1 MATRKVKKIEA
12 HSLVKALNPRD
23 ADTKYLGEEP
33 LFAEQPISEYRNS
46 ALARALSWYNRFYNR
61 KDARDMMATY
71 LDMHERTADAK
82 ILRKVSD
89 QEFVLP
95 TFAWLSR
102 MTLRGLELT
111 DHESMTMEN
120 EITRLIATV
129 NKPEVKIQ
137 SQIGGPAKQ
146 TKEETEFTKKNVQEI
161 MREKA
166 REAAGELEGMLDEF
180 HLAGSPTKHLYRPI
194 DEVSKKNV
202 LPQHISMLTEVWN
215 KKLNEMENVLLGKDS
230 QLVDGY
236 SHYSKHQLKNTV
248 KFIELV
254 LSDLNSYISIK
265 KSAKAPRARKAIPV
279 EKIVSKLKYLRVFK
293 DAATKLD
300 LISISPVKLHGTCE
314 CYLYDS
320 TKRKLIYLCADDY
333 SKAFT
338 VKGTTILGFDTNK
351 SQVKTL
357 RKPGESLPSL
367 MKLGKPAGRKF
378 FDEIKAVGTAF
389 NGRTNENIIILKAW

>member
-1 MATRKVKKIEA
+1 M
-12 HSLVKALNPRD
+12 VKALNPRD

-111 DHESMTMEN
+111 EHESMTMEN
-120 EITRLIATV
+120 EISRLIATV
-129 NKPEVKIQ
+129 NKPEVKIH

-146 TKEETEFTKKNVQEI
+146 TKEETESTKKNVQEI

-300 LISISPVKLHGTCE
+300 LISISPVKLHGSSE
-314 CYLYDS
+314 AWVYD
-320 TKRKLIYLCADDY
+320 TAKRKLHHFVADEY
-333 SKAFT
+333 SKTFT
-338 VKGTTILGFDTNK
+338 VKGNTLLGFDTAQ
-351 SQVKTL
+351 SEVKTL
-357 RKPGESLPSL
+357 RKPAEQLNEITGS
-367 MKLGKPAGRKF
+367 KPIARKF
-378 FDEIKAVGTAF
+378 FKDIKAVSTVP
-389 NGRTNENIIILKAW
+389 NGRFNSSMIILKAF

>member
-111 DHESMTMEN
+111 EHESMTMEN
-120 EITRLIATV
+120 EISRLIATV
-129 NKPEVKIQ
+129 NKPEVKIH

-146 TKEETEFTKKNVQEI
+146 TKEEVESTKKNVQEI

-180 HLAGSPTKHLYRPI
+180 HLAGSPTKHTYRPI

-279 EKIVSKLKYLRVFK
+279 EKIVSKLKYLKVFK

-300 LISISPVKLHGTCE
+300 LISISPVKLHGSSE
-314 CYLYDS
+314 AWVYD
-320 TKRKLIYLCADDY
+320 TAKRKLHHFVADEY
-333 SKAFT
+333 SKTFT
-338 VKGTTILGFDTNK
+338 VKGNTLLGFDTAQ
-351 SQVKTL
+351 SEVKTL
-357 RKPGESLPSL
+357 RKPAEQLNEITGS
-367 MKLGKPAGRKF
+367 KPIARKF
-378 FDEIKAVGTAF
+378 FKDIKAVSTVP
-389 NGRTNENIIILKAW
+389 NGRFNSSMIILKAF

>member
-1 MATRKVKKIEA
+1 MATRKVKKIEV

-111 DHESMTMEN
+111 EHESMTMEN
-120 EITRLIATV
+120 EISRLIATV
-129 NKPEVKIQ
+129 NKPEVKIH

-146 TKEETEFTKKNVQEI
+146 TKEETESTKKNVQEI

-180 HLAGSPTKHLYRPI
+180 HLAGSPTKHPYRPI

-279 EKIVSKLKYLRVFK
+279 EKIVSKLKYLKVFK

-300 LISISPVKLHGTCE
+300 LISISPVKLHGSSE
-314 CYLYDS
+314 AWVYD
-320 TKRKLIYLCADDY
+320 TAKRKLHHFVADEY
-333 SKAFT
+333 SKTFT
-338 VKGTTILGFDTNK
+338 VKGNTLLGFDTAQ
-351 SQVKTL
+351 SEVKTL
-357 RKPGESLPSL
+357 RKPAEQLNEITGS
-367 MKLGKPAGRKF
+367 KPIARKF
-378 FDEIKAVGTAF
+378 FKDIKAVSTVP
-389 NGRTNENIIILKAW
+389 NGRFNSSMIILKAF

>member
-1 MATRKVKKIEA
+1 MATRKVKKIEV

-111 DHESMTMEN
+111 EHESMTMEN
-120 EITRLIATV
+120 EISRLIATV
-129 NKPEVKIQ
+129 NKPEVKIH

-146 TKEETEFTKKNVQEI
+146 TKEETESTKKNVQEI

-300 LISISPVKLHGTCE
+300 LISISPVKLHGSSE
-314 CYLYDS
+314 AWVYD
-320 TKRKLIYLCADDY
+320 TAKRKLHHFVADEY
-333 SKAFT
+333 SKTFT
-338 VKGTTILGFDTNK
+338 VKGNTLLGFDTAQ
-351 SQVKTL
+351 SEVKTL
-357 RKPGESLPSL
+357 RKPAEQLNEITGS
-367 MKLGKPAGRKF
+367 KPIARKF
-378 FDEIKAVGTAF
+378 FKDIKAVSTVP
-389 NGRTNENIIILKAW
+389 NGRFNSSMIILKAF

>member
-1 MATRKVKKIEA
+1 MATRKVKKIEV

-111 DHESMTMEN
+111 EHESMTMEN
-120 EITRLIATV
+120 EISRLIATV
-129 NKPEVKIQ
+129 NKPEVKIH

-146 TKEETEFTKKNVQEI
+146 TKEETESTKKNVQEI

-279 EKIVSKLKYLRVFK
+279 EKIVSKLKYLKVFK

-300 LISISPVKLHGTCE
+300 LISISPVKLHGSSE
-314 CYLYDS
+314 AWVYD
-320 TKRKLIYLCADDY
+320 TAKRKLHHFVADEY
-333 SKAFT
+333 SKTFT
-338 VKGTTILGFDTNK
+338 VKGNTLLGFDTAQ
-351 SQVKTL
+351 SEVKTL
-357 RKPGESLPSL
+357 RKPAEQLNEITGS
-367 MKLGKPAGRKF
+367 KPIARKF
-378 FDEIKAVGTAF
+378 FKDIKAVSTVP
-389 NGRTNENIIILKAW
+389 NGRFNSSMIILKAF

>member
-1 MATRKVKKIEA
+1 MATRKVKKIEV

-111 DHESMTMEN
+111 EHESMTMEN
-120 EITRLIATV
+120 EISRLIATV
-129 NKPEVKIQ
+129 NKPEVKIH

-146 TKEETEFTKKNVQEI
+146 TKEETESTKKNVQEI

-180 HLAGSPTKHLYRPI
+180 HLAGSPTKHTYRPI

-236 SHYSKHQLKNTV
+236 SHYSKHQLKNTI

-279 EKIVSKLKYLRVFK
+279 EKIVSKLKYLKVFK

-300 LISISPVKLHGTCE
+300 LISISPVKLHGSSE
-314 CYLYDS
+314 AWVYD
-320 TKRKLIYLCADDY
+320 TAKRKLHHFVADEY
-333 SKAFT
+333 SKTFT
-338 VKGTTILGFDTNK
+338 VKGNTLLGFDTAQ
-351 SQVKTL
+351 SEVKTL
-357 RKPGESLPSL
+357 RKPAEQLNEITGS
-367 MKLGKPAGRKF
+367 KPIARKF
-378 FDEIKAVGTAF
+378 FKDIKAVSTVP
-389 NGRTNENIIILKAW
+389 NGRFNSSMIILKAF

>member
-111 DHESMTMEN
+111 EHESMTMEN
-120 EITRLIATV
+120 EISRLIATV
-129 NKPEVKIQ
+129 NKPEVKIH

-146 TKEETEFTKKNVQEI
+146 TKEEVESTKKNVQEI

-180 HLAGSPTKHLYRPI
+180 HLAGSPTKHTYHPI

-279 EKIVSKLKYLRVFK
+279 EKIVSKLKYLKVFK

-300 LISISPVKLHGTCE
+300 LISISPVKLHGSSE
-314 CYLYDS
+314 AWVYD
-320 TKRKLIYLCADDY
+320 TAKRKLHHFVADEY
-333 SKAFT
+333 SKTFT
-338 VKGTTILGFDTNK
+338 VKGNTLLGFDTAQ
-351 SQVKTL
+351 SEVKTL
-357 RKPGESLPSL
+357 RKPAEQLNEITGS
-367 MKLGKPAGRKF
+367 KPIARKF
-378 FDEIKAVGTAF
+378 FKDIKAVSTVP
-389 NGRTNENIIILKAW
+389 NGRFNSSMIILKAF

>member
-1 MATRKVKKIEA
+1 MATRKVKKIEV

-111 DHESMTMEN
+111 EHESMTMEN

-146 TKEETEFTKKNVQEI
+146 TKEETESTKKNVQEI

-279 EKIVSKLKYLRVFK
+279 EKIVSKLKYLKVFK

-300 LISISPVKLHGTCE
+300 LISISPVKLHGSSE
-314 CYLYDS
+314 AWVYD
-320 TKRKLIYLCADDY
+320 TAKRKLHHFVADEY
-333 SKAFT
+333 SKTFT
-338 VKGTTILGFDTNK
+338 VKGNTLLGFDTAQ
-351 SQVKTL
+351 SEVKTL
-357 RKPGESLPSL
+357 RKPAEQLNEITGS
-367 MKLGKPAGRKF
+367 KPIARKF
-378 FDEIKAVGTAF
+378 FKDIKAVSTVP
-389 NGRTNENIIILKAW
+389 NGRFNSSMIILKAF

>member
-1 MATRKVKKIEA
+1 MATRKVKKIEV

-102 MTLRGLELT
+102 MPLRGLELT
-111 DHESMTMEN
+111 EHESMTMEN
-120 EITRLIATV
+120 EISRLIATV
-129 NKPEVKIQ
+129 NKPEVKIH

-146 TKEETEFTKKNVQEI
+146 TKEETESTKKNVQEI

-180 HLAGSPTKHLYRPI
+180 HLAGSPTKHTYRPI

-236 SHYSKHQLKNTV
+236 SHYSKHQLKNTE

-279 EKIVSKLKYLRVFK
+279 EKIVSKLKYLKVFK

-300 LISISPVKLHGTCE
+300 LISISPVKLHGSSE
-314 CYLYDS
+314 AWVYD
-320 TKRKLIYLCADDY
+320 TAKRKLHHFVADEY
-333 SKAFT
+333 TKTFT
-338 VKGTTILGFDTNK
+338 VKGNTLLGFDTAQ
-351 SQVKTL
+351 SEVKTL
-357 RKPGESLPSL
+357 RKPAEQLNEITGS
-367 MKLGKPAGRKF
+367 KPIARKF
-378 FDEIKAVGTAF
+378 FKDIKAVSTVP
-389 NGRTNENIIILKAW
+389 NGRFNSSMIILKAF

>member
-1 MATRKVKKIEA
+1 MATRKVKKIEV

-111 DHESMTMEN
+111 EHESMTMEN
-120 EITRLIATV
+120 EISRLIATV
-129 NKPEVKIQ
+129 NKPEVKIH

-146 TKEETEFTKKNVQEI
+146 TKEETESTKKNVQEI

-180 HLAGSPTKHLYRPI
+180 HLAGSPTKHPYRPI

-300 LISISPVKLHGTCE
+300 LISISPVKLHGSSE
-314 CYLYDS
+314 AWVYD
-320 TKRKLIYLCADDY
+320 TAKRKLHHFVADEY
-333 SKAFT
+333 SKTFT
-338 VKGTTILGFDTNK
+338 VKGNTLLGFDTAQ
-351 SQVKTL
+351 SEVKTL
-357 RKPGESLPSL
+357 RKPAEQLNEITGS
-367 MKLGKPAGRKF
+367 KPIARKF
-378 FDEIKAVGTAF
+378 FKDIKAVSTVP
-389 NGRTNENIIILKAW
+389 NGRFNSSMIILKAF

>member
-111 DHESMTMEN
+111 EHESMTMEN
-120 EITRLIATV
+120 EISRLIATV
-129 NKPEVKIQ
+129 NKPEVKIH

-146 TKEETEFTKKNVQEI
+146 TKEEVESTKKNVQEI

-180 HLAGSPTKHLYRPI
+180 HLAGSPTKHTYRPI

-236 SHYSKHQLKNTV
+236 SHYSKHQLKNTI

-279 EKIVSKLKYLRVFK
+279 EKIVSKLKYLKVFK

-300 LISISPVKLHGTCE
+300 LISISPVKLHGSSE
-314 CYLYDS
+314 AWVYD
-320 TKRKLIYLCADDY
+320 TAKRKLHHFVADEY
-333 SKAFT
+333 SKTFT
-338 VKGTTILGFDTNK
+338 VKGNTLLGFDTAQ
-351 SQVKTL
+351 SEVKTL
-357 RKPGESLPSL
+357 RKPAEQLNEITGS
-367 MKLGKPAGRKF
+367 KPIARKF
-378 FDEIKAVGTAF
+378 FKDIKAVSTVP
-389 NGRTNENIIILKAW
+389 NGRFNSSMIILKAF

>member
-1 MATRKVKKIEA
+1 MATRKVKKIEV

-111 DHESMTMEN
+111 EHESMTMEN

-129 NKPEVKIQ
+129 NKPEVKIH

-146 TKEETEFTKKNVQEI
+146 TKEETESTKKNVQEI

-180 HLAGSPTKHLYRPI
+180 HLAGSPTKHTYRPI

-300 LISISPVKLHGTCE
+300 LISISPVKLHGSSE
-314 CYLYDS
+314 AWVYD
-320 TKRKLIYLCADDY
+320 TAKRKLHHFVADEY
-333 SKAFT
+333 SKTFT
-338 VKGTTILGFDTNK
+338 VKGNTLLGFDTAQ
-351 SQVKTL
+351 SEVKTL
-357 RKPGESLPSL
+357 RKPAEQLNEITGS
-367 MKLGKPAGRKF
+367 KPIARKF
-378 FDEIKAVGTAF
+378 FKDIKAVSTVP
-389 NGRTNENIIILKAW
+389 NGRFNSSMIILKAF

>member
-129 NKPEVKIQ
+129 NKPEVKIH

-146 TKEETEFTKKNVQEI
+146 TKEETESTKKNVQEI

-279 EKIVSKLKYLRVFK
+279 EKIVSKLKYLKVFK

-300 LISISPVKLHGTCE
+300 LISISPVKLHGSSE
-314 CYLYDS
+314 AWVYD
-320 TKRKLIYLCADDY
+320 TAKRKLHHFVADEY
-333 SKAFT
+333 SKTFT
-338 VKGTTILGFDTNK
+338 VKGNTLLGFDTAQ
-351 SQVKTL
+351 SEVKTL
-357 RKPGESLPSL
+357 RKPAEQLNEITGS
-367 MKLGKPAGRKF
+367 KPIARKF
-378 FDEIKAVGTAF
+378 FKDIKAVSTVP
-389 NGRTNENIIILKAW
+389 NGRFNSSMIILKAF

>member
-1 MATRKVKKIEA
+1 MATRKVKKIEV

-111 DHESMTMEN
+111 EHESMTMEN
-120 EITRLIATV
+120 EISRLIATV
-129 NKPEVKIQ
+129 NKPEVKIH

-146 TKEETEFTKKNVQEI
+146 TKEEVESTKKNVQEI

-279 EKIVSKLKYLRVFK
+279 EKIVSKLKYLKVFK

-300 LISISPVKLHGTCE
+300 LISISPVKLHGSSE
-314 CYLYDS
+314 AWVYD
-320 TKRKLIYLCADDY
+320 TAKRKLHHLVADEY
-333 SKAFT
+333 SKTFT
-338 VKGTTILGFDTNK
+338 VKGNTLLGFDTAQ
-351 SQVKTL
+351 SEVKTL
-357 RKPGESLPSL
+357 RKPAEQLTEITGS
-367 MKLGKPAGRKF
+367 KPIARKF
-378 FDEIKAVGTAF
+378 FKDIKAVSTVP
-389 NGRTNENIIILKAW
+389 NGRFNSSMIILKAF

>member
-111 DHESMTMEN
+111 EHESMTMEN
-120 EITRLIATV
+120 EISRLIATV
-129 NKPEVKIQ
+129 NKPEVKIH

-146 TKEETEFTKKNVQEI
+146 TKEETESTKKNVQEI

-180 HLAGSPTKHLYRPI
+180 HLAGSPTKHTYRPI

-279 EKIVSKLKYLRVFK
+279 EKIVSKLKYLKVFK

-300 LISISPVKLHGTCE
+300 LISISPVKLHGSSE
-314 CYLYDS
+314 AWVYD
-320 TKRKLIYLCADDY
+320 TAKRKLHHFVADEY
-333 SKAFT
+333 SKTFT
-338 VKGTTILGFDTNK
+338 VKGNTLLGFDTAQ
-351 SQVKTL
+351 SEVKTL
-357 RKPGESLPSL
+357 RKPAEQLNEITGS
-367 MKLGKPAGRKF
+367 KPIARKF
-378 FDEIKAVGTAF
+378 FKDIKAVSTVP
-389 NGRTNENIIILKAW
+389 NGRFNSSMIILKAF

>member
-111 DHESMTMEN
+111 EHESMTMEN
-120 EITRLIATV
+120 EISRLIATV
-129 NKPEVKIQ
+129 NKPEVKIH

-146 TKEETEFTKKNVQEI
+146 TKEEVESTKKNVQEI

-279 EKIVSKLKYLRVFK
+279 EKIVSKLKYLKVFK

-300 LISISPVKLHGTCE
+300 LISISPVKLHGSSE
-314 CYLYDS
+314 AWVYD
-320 TKRKLIYLCADDY
+320 TAKRKLHHLVADEY
-333 SKAFT
+333 SKTFT
-338 VKGTTILGFDTNK
+338 VKGNTLLGFDTAQ
-351 SQVKTL
+351 SEVKTL
-357 RKPGESLPSL
+357 RKPAEQLNEITGS
-367 MKLGKPAGRKF
+367 KPIARKF
-378 FDEIKAVGTAF
+378 FKDIKAVSTVP
-389 NGRTNENIIILKAW
+389 NGRFNSSMIILKAF

>member
-1 MATRKVKKIEA
+1 MATRKVKKIEV

-111 DHESMTMEN
+111 EHESMTMEN
-120 EITRLIATV
+120 EISRLIATV
-129 NKPEVKIQ
+129 NKPEVKIH

-146 TKEETEFTKKNVQEI
+146 TKEETESTKKNVQEI

-180 HLAGSPTKHLYRPI
+180 HLAGSPTKHTYRPI

-279 EKIVSKLKYLRVFK
+279 EKIVSKLKYLKVFK

-300 LISISPVKLHGTCE
+300 LISISPVKLHGSSE
-314 CYLYDS
+314 AWVYD
-320 TKRKLIYLCADDY
+320 TAKRKLHHFVADEY
-333 SKAFT
+333 SKTFT
-338 VKGTTILGFDTNK
+338 VKGNTLLGFDTAQ
-351 SQVKTL
+351 SEVKTL
-357 RKPGESLPSL
+357 RKPAEQLNEITGS
-367 MKLGKPAGRKF
+367 KPIARKF
-378 FDEIKAVGTAF
+378 FKDIKAVSTVP
-389 NGRTNENIIILKAW
+389 NGRFNSSMIILKAF

>member
-1 MATRKVKKIEA
+1 MATRKVKKIEV

-129 NKPEVKIQ
+129 NKPEVKIH

-146 TKEETEFTKKNVQEI
+146 TKEETESTKKNVQEI

-279 EKIVSKLKYLRVFK
+279 EKIVSKLKYLKVFK

-300 LISISPVKLHGTCE
+300 LLSISPVKLHGSSE
-314 CYLYDS
+314 AWVYD
-320 TKRKLIYLCADDY
+320 TAKRKLHHFVADEY
-333 SKAFT
+333 SKTFT
-338 VKGTTILGFDTNK
+338 VKGNTLLGFDTAQ
-351 SQVKTL
+351 SEVKTL
-357 RKPGESLPSL
+357 RKPAEQLNEITGS
-367 MKLGKPAGRKF
+367 KPIARKF
-378 FDEIKAVGTAF
+378 FKDIKAVSTVP
-389 NGRTNENIIILKAW
+389 NGRFNSSMIILKAF

>member
-1 MATRKVKKIEA
+1 MATRKVKKIEV

-111 DHESMTMEN
+111 EHESMTMEN

-129 NKPEVKIQ
+129 NKPEVKIH

-146 TKEETEFTKKNVQEI
+146 TKEETESTKKNVQEI

-279 EKIVSKLKYLRVFK
+279 EKIVSKLKYLKVFK

-300 LISISPVKLHGTCE
+300 LISISPVKLHGSSE
-314 CYLYDS
+314 AWVYD
-320 TKRKLIYLCADDY
+320 TAKRKLHHFVADEY
-333 SKAFT
+333 SKTFT
-338 VKGTTILGFDTNK
+338 VKGNTLLGFDTAQ
-351 SQVKTL
+351 SEVKTL
-357 RKPGESLPSL
+357 RKPAEQLNEITGS
-367 MKLGKPAGRKF
+367 KPIARKF
-378 FDEIKAVGTAF
+378 FKDIKAVSTVP
-389 NGRTNENIIILKAW
+389 NGRFNSSMIILKAF

>member
-111 DHESMTMEN
+111 EHESMTMEN
-120 EITRLIATV
+120 EISRLIATV
-129 NKPEVKIQ
+129 NKPEVKIH

-146 TKEETEFTKKNVQEI
+146 TKEEVESTKKNVQEI

-236 SHYSKHQLKNTV
+236 SHYSKHQLKNTI

-279 EKIVSKLKYLRVFK
+279 EKIVSKLKYLKVFK

-300 LISISPVKLHGTCE
+300 LISISPVKLHGSSE
-314 CYLYDS
+314 AWVYD
-320 TKRKLIYLCADDY
+320 TAKRKLHHFVADEY
-333 SKAFT
+333 SKTFT
-338 VKGTTILGFDTNK
+338 VKGNTLLGFDTAQ
-351 SQVKTL
+351 SEVKTL
-357 RKPGESLPSL
+357 RKPAEQLNEITGS
-367 MKLGKPAGRKF
+367 KPIARKF
-378 FDEIKAVGTAF
+378 FKDIKAVSTVP
-389 NGRTNENIIILKAW
+389 NGRFNSSMIILKAF